1 MQNQKNNKIKQIE
14 LQPIYTLH
22 NHDLSFLTPFN

>member
-22 NHDLSFLTPFN
+22 SHASFLTPFN